1 MSLCSA
7 IVSIST
13 HSCFARVFISSRLE
27 IIHTMA
33 HDDSRWW
40 RAKTNTKQQEN
51 IHTQHSEMLLYVKF
65 STTDFL
71 SFARIALLYLLL
83 CLRKSLFAKQIFTKY
98 YRREP
103 HTDDSIHHVPICMC
117 AKWEKNT
124 HFCALYSRYGSK
136 RRVYTRATGQCM
148 QEYVWFGEKKWK
160 KK

>member
-1 MSLCSA
+1 MKSQNKHE
-7 IVSIST
+7 T
-13 HSCFARVFISSRLE
+13 TRK
-27 IIHTMA
+27 HT
-33 HDDSRWW
+33 
-40 RAKTNTKQQEN
+40 
-51 IHTQHSEMLLYVKF
+51 HTQHSEMLLYVKF

-160 KK
+160 KKRRKFQMKEHVKRLHYYLCVRPGGAESKQKMNSDDQK